1 MVLLRSVS
9 PYLGLGLVCSFS
21 AAFLSMPRL
30 PAPPRH
36 SRQEPPQGAFSA
48 TRFSAAVAATSPA
61 AATATVAAPAVA
73 TEPLPAAATASHWK
87 EELLETLRRVPPNV
101 RTPESQAH
109 DILALVRQLEASCP
123 TPDDRVASKLEGAW
137 ELLWTGQDKSSPLS
151 RLSPT
156 IVNPIENQAFSN
168 NPMTRIH
175 PGILPKVLQRRLERA
190 GFIADSGGDASDA
203 TIQNPTPAASIR
215 STQIIDLDKGK
226 VRNVVS
232 FGLRRFRRQRRLRP
246 SSLFRRRPVELD
258 DTKYNERRQ
267 AVLRASVAISIDVA
281 PDAWDARRIHVK
293 CQSCQ
298 FFVPGLNIDWTVPL
312 WGVAGPMGW
321 MRTQYVDDD
330 LRIARG
336 HKGTVF
342 VLRRPS

>member
-1 MVLLRSVS
+1 MVLLRFLLSW
-9 PYLGLGLVCSFS
+9 LGLGLVCSFS
-21 AAFLSMPRL
+21 AAFLSTPSL

-36 SRQEPPQGAFSA
+36 SRQEPPHGAFSA
-48 TRFSAAVAATSPA
+48 TRFSAAVAATGPA
-61 AATATVAAPAVA
+61 AAALAAPAVA
-73 TEPLPAAATASHWK
+73 TEPPPPAAASASHWK

-101 RTPESQAH
+101 ATPASQAH
-109 DILALVRQLEASCP
+109 EILALVRMLEASCP

-137 ELLWTGQDKSSPLS
+137 ELLWTGQDKASPLS
-151 RLSPT
+151 RLSPA

-168 NPMTRIH
+168 NPMMRIH

-190 GFIADSGGDASDA
+190 GFIADSGGDSSDGA
-203 TIQNPTPAASIR
+203 IKNPTPAASIR

-246 SSLFRRRPVELD
+246 SLFRRRPVELD
-258 DTKYNERRQ
+258 DSKYNERRQ

>member
-1 MVLLRSVS
+1 MAPFRFLLSW
-9 PYLGLGLVCSFS
+9 LGLGLVGSFS
-21 AAFLSMPRL
+21 AAFLSSPSL
-30 PAPPRH
+30 PAPRS
-36 SRQEPPQGAFSA
+36 SRQQPPAGTAPT
-48 TRFSAAVAATSPA
+48 TRFSAAGAATGPA
-61 AATATVAAPAVA
+61 AALAAPAIA
-73 TEPLPAAATASHWK
+73 AEPPPAAAARVSRWK
-87 EELLETLRRVPPNV
+87 EELLETLRRAPPNV
-101 RTPESQAH
+101 ATPAPQVRE
-109 DILALVRQLEASCP
+109 ILALVRKLEAACP

-137 ELLWTGQDKSSPLS
+137 ELLWTGQDKASPLS
-151 RLSPT
+151 RLAPT

-168 NPMTRIH
+168 NPMTRIR
-175 PGILPKVLQRRLERA
+175 PGILPKVLQRRLEKA
-190 GFIADSGGDASDA
+190 GFTADSGGDASDA
-203 TIQNPTPAASIR
+203 MIQSSTPAASIT

-246 SSLFRRRPVELD
+246 SSLFRRRPVEWD
-258 DTKYNERRQ
+258 DSKYNERRQ

-312 WGVAGPMGW
+312 WGMAGPMGW